1 MDKVSVEYDI
11 LCELLLD
18 HPQLKQRE
26 HKNGHYLGPAWQDA
40 MQIIERNKGA
50 LPELYQAILA
60 HRTSRGEGT
69 PEFSKVRGKNI
80 YNWSRALYQQGR
92 LHGVF
97 QGRLDAFS
105 KERESF
111 LGVDVRVT
119 AFDTSP
125 EIAGQFGLLHRR
137 IEGILSRL
145 TLEELTRG
153 DYRDLRKAIQA
164 DSYIRTDLLTDPLDL
179 FGARAW
185 LRGRNTRGWIHGRE
199 VAPLSAV
206 GVTVLPLAP
215 PSPGAPP
222 SPVAPSAVPTGNAS
236 SAEPSGGAE
245 VPVPEVAGIPVVTR
259 YRVVSVWYV
268 DVPKLPTGY
277 TLKESAPGEVS
288 PVYPKNLVPG
298 GLYWNKKH
306 ECLCEVHR
314 FSGKVFKVSE
324 EGYGSEVSTDGAWF
338 EVVATVK

>member
-50 LPELYQAILA
+50 LPELYRAILA

-119 AFDTSP
+119 AFDLSS

-137 IEGILSRL
+137 IEGNLSRL
-145 TLEELTRG
+145 TLEELARG
-153 DYRDLRKAIQA
+153 DYRDLRKALQA
-164 DSYIRTDLLTDPLDL
+164 DSYIQTDRLTDPLDL

-199 VAPLSAV
+199 VTLLPAA
-206 GVTVLPLAP
+206 GVTVLPLMPPAP
-215 PSPGAPP
+215 GTS
-222 SPVAPSAVPTGNAS
+222 SEISS
-236 SAEPSGGAE
+236 SAEGASGGAE
-245 VPVPEVAGIPVVTR
+245 VPVSEVAGIPMVTR

-314 FSGKVFKVSE
+314 PSGKVFKVSE
-324 EGYGSEVSTDGAWF
+324 EGFGPEVSTDGAWF
-338 EVVATVK
+338 EVATAVK